1 MEPYRFDARFLEH
14 GLTAAALS
22 LPEYAEPYRVL
33 LVAADAPLRALL
45 AAHPLLMADAPRD
58 LRRRAPAFAQL
69 STRVT
74 APRHSQPPHRDHPHR
89 PGDPRRFT
97 LFWAERPRD
106 HAHTFFVAES
116 CAEELA
122 EAAAC
127 WLLGNREAADAA
139 ALRITLFH
147 ADPRRVTRYPLP
159 PSHVEAFAALVGG
172 DPAAWSRLDA
182 LSRSTVTTRL
192 LGNTEVATRLT
203 EHLLDVL
210 GPRAWRER
218 WLRPR
223 VVIADDSTLLHGR
236 LGRGESGEGFFRVWL
251 A

>member
-33 LVAADAPLRALL
+33 LVAEDAPLRPLL
-45 AAHPLLMADAPRD
+45 AAHPLLVADAPPD

-97 LFWAERPRD
+97 LFWAERPRN
-106 HAHTFFVAES
+106 HAHTFFIEES
-116 CAEELA
+116 CADELA
-122 EAAAC
+122 DATTG
-127 WLLGNREAADAA
+127 WLLGNREAAEAA
-139 ALRITLFH
+139 ALRVTLFH
-147 ADPRRVTRYPLP
+147 DDPRRVTRYALP
-159 PSHVEAFAALVGG
+159 PSHVFAFTSLVTG
-172 DPAAWSRLDA
+172 DPAPWLLLDA
-182 LSRSTVTTRL
+182 LARSTVTTRL
-192 LGNTEVATRLT
+192 LGNTEIATRLT
-203 EHLLDVL
+203 EHLLARL
-210 GPRAWRER
+210 GARAWTEA
-218 WLRPR
+218 WERPR

-251 A
+251 T